1 MEARRSRRVAAMP
14 PKRGRDALTL
24 LVDFPQPELFVLA
37 LTHVDARS
45 LMALE
50 LVNKAL
56 RDIMR
61 STAVNGVWAAEMP
74 RQVDQRLGQAV
85 NCIGKPNVN
94 ESASTLAARGRYL
107 RSRHATM
114 CLRDVFEHAKSH
126 YKIKGAVKTVVRHHM
141 AHPSL
146 QDWWADAKEAILRG
160 ADVDL
165 RDNNGQTLLHWAVM
179 LGDFKM
185 VRELCKAGLS
195 TVAFNWAGKSPLYL
209 ALPGSR
215 IADMLLEYKQTRA
228 IPNFYGPPSEEAL
241 ALLDLPV
248 RHGLV
253 PWVPKGAITKR

>member
-1 MEARRSRRVAAMP
+1 MEARRSRRQTRRVAAMP
-14 PKRGRDALTL
+14 PKRGHDALTL
-24 LVDFPQPELFVLA
+24 LVEFPQPELFALA

-61 STAVNGVWAAEMP
+61 STALHGVWAAEMP
-74 RQVDQRLGQAV
+74 LQVDQRLGQAV

-94 ESASTLAARGRYL
+94 ESVPSTLAARGRYL
-107 RSRHATM
+107 RSRHATLR
-114 CLRDVFEHAKSH
+114 LRDVIDHAKSWYNINH
-126 YKIKGAVKTVVRHHM
+126 RDGTTSTIKVKTVERHHM

-146 QDWWADAKEAILRG
+146 QRWWADAKDAILQG

-165 RDNNGQTLLHWAVM
+165 RDDNGQTLLHWAVK

-195 TVAFNWAGKSPLYL
+195 TLQIDDDADRPIDL
-209 ALPGSR
+209 ALPDSR
-215 IADMLLEYKQTRA
+215 IADMLSEYFGRDQRLILEQQRW
-228 IPNFYGPPSEEAL
+228 P
-241 ALLDLPV
+241 
-248 RHGLV
+248 R
-253 PWVPKGAITKR
+253 

>member
-1 MEARRSRRVAAMP
+1 MEARRSRRQTRRVAAMP
-14 PKRGRDALTL
+14 PKRGHDALTL
-24 LVDFPQPELFVLA
+24 LVEFPQPELFAMAVRQF
-37 LTHVDARS
+37 DPRS

-61 STAVNGVWAAEMP
+61 STALNGAWAAEMP

-94 ESASTLAARGRYL
+94 KSVPCTLAARGRYL
-107 RSRHATM
+107 RSRHATLR
-114 CLRDVFEHAKSH
+114 LRDVIDRDPSRGT
-126 YKIKGAVKTVVRHHM
+126 GAVDTVERHHM

-146 QDWWADAKEAILRG
+146 QRWWADAKDAILQG

-165 RDNNGQTLLHWAVM
+165 RDDNGQTLLHWAVV

-195 TVAFNWAGKSPLYL
+195 TLVFDDGADRPIDL
-209 ALPGSR
+209 ALPDSR
-215 IADMLLEYKQTRA
+215 IADMLSEYFGRDQRLILEQQRW
-228 IPNFYGPPSEEAL
+228 P
-241 ALLDLPV
+241 
-248 RHGLV
+248 R
-253 PWVPKGAITKR
+253 

>member
-1 MEARRSRRVAAMP
+1 MY
-14 PKRGRDALTL
+14 KR
-24 LVDFPQPELFVLA
+24 Q
-37 LTHVDARS
+37 
-45 LMALE
+45 
-50 LVNKAL
+50 
-56 RDIMR
+56 
-61 STAVNGVWAAEMP
+61 
-74 RQVDQRLGQAV
+74 
-85 NCIGKPNVN
+85 
-94 ESASTLAARGRYL
+94 
-107 RSRHATM
+107 
-114 CLRDVFEHAKSH
+114 
-126 YKIKGAVKTVVRHHM
+126 
-141 AHPSL
+141 L

-195 TVAFNWAGKSPLYL
+195 TVAGNWAGKSPLYL

-228 IPNFYGPPSEEAL
+228 IPNFYGPPKSEEAL

-253 PWVPKGAITKR
+253 PWVPKGAIRKP